1 MQEAILL
8 GHRFPC
14 ELPDSRVLGVHVLDC
29 SVRAQSRC
37 IDTFYAPQRILSWP
51 EATHKC
57 RFHNYEKNEEGCKRL
72 VIETA
77 QRSHR
82 RRARK
87 TLLKENPAAVL
98 AIIAYDTLS
107 LSSGTFSSSS
117 RADRLPLPTAP
128 AQAVWAMQSRK
139 STCGSPSN
147 VKSQKTDLRNY
158 LTPRIKVSEI
168 EKNQESVAVE
178 LLNTR
183 RCEYF

>member
-37 IDTFYAPQRILSWP
+37 IDTFHAPQRIFSWP
-51 EATHKC
+51 EATDKC
-57 RFHNYEKNEEGCKRL
+57 RSHNNKKNEEGCKRL

-87 TLLKENPAAVL
+87 TLLQENPAAVL
-98 AIIAYDTLS
+98 AIIACETSS
-107 LSSGTFSSSS
+107 LSSGTSSSPS
-117 RADRLPLPTAP
+117 RADRLPPPTAP
-128 AQAVWAMQSRK
+128 AQAVGAHAI
-139 STCGSPSN
+139 T
-147 VKSQKTDLRNY
+147 
-158 LTPRIKVSEI
+158 
-168 EKNQESVAVE
+168 
-178 LLNTR
+178 
-183 RCEYF
+183 